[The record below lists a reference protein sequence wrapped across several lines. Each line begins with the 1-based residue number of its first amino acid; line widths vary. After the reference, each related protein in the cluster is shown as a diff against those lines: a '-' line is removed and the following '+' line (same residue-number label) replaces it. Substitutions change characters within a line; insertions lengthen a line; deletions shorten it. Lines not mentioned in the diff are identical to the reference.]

1 MPTTSCGCCAS
12 ALSIALPPAAR
23 RRASTQHTPDNK
35 RSGASV
41 IPPAPTCRR
50 PNHAAG
56 PSERPPLILCVA
68 VCCAT
73 KRDDR
78 ETPSRLRWA
87 RGRPRALA
95 PRVIISHTVK
105 RDERETPAG
114 FNPACRI
121 GSCGNAAIL
130 RSHAL
135 FADSSVPAHS
145 ITRRPNQPC
154 CANATAA
161 IGWPGGA
168 ITDLSSSRPIF
179 IDRHINHQPPCYPG

>member
-1 MPTTSCGCCAS
+1 MRMLRICVESCFAAGRTMPRVHPAQAGQQAQWR
-12 ALSIALPPAAR
+12 LSHPAGTHLPPATTMQPVPASGHLSSYASPSLAQRNETTVR
-23 RRASTQHTPDNK
+23 RLP
-35 RSGASV
+35 G
-41 IPPAPTCRR
+41 CGG
-50 PNHAAG
+50 HAG
-56 PSERPPLILCVA
+56 
-68 VCCAT
+68 
-73 KRDDR
+73 D
-78 ETPSRLRWA
+78 
-87 RGRPRALA
+87 PRALE

-121 GSCGNAAIL
+121 GSCANAAIL

-145 ITRRPNQPC
+145 ITRRPNHPC